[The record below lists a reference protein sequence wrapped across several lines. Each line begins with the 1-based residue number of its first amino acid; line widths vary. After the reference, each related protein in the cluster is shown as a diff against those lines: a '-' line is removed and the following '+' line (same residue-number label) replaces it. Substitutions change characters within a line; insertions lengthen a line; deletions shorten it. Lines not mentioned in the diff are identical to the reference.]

1 MSGEHRELSDGGAV
15 WGPCRVRL
23 GELKPWPGNP
33 RRMSKRQAERLLES
47 WRELGQFQT
56 IAIGPD
62 NEVYDGHQRLAALLR
77 VYGRDYEVQALRCS
91 RRLSENERQKLT
103 LHANNPTGS
112 WNWDILAGWDEQIL
126 AAGGFDPERL
136 DVWNN
141 DAANLRAFL
150 ETEALVHRPEQA
162 PAANAIAQE
171 PADDDEGNSARIAP
185 GGPGVGTAEDLL
197 ERRDSTMRHYTFDV
211 SYDDGILIDRALQ
224 QHGNPAVF
232 LVAAAACYLR
242 GGFA

>member
-91 RRLSENERQKLT
+91 RALSDDERRKLT
-103 LHANNPTGS
+103 LHANNPAGS
-112 WNWDILAGWDEQIL
+112 WNWDLLAGWGEQLL

-136 DVWNN
+136 DVWHD
-141 DAANLRAFL
+141 DAANLRALL
-150 ETEALVHRPEQA
+150 EAEVLIHQPGPVTAGADTTRSGDGG
-162 PAANAIAQE
+162 
-171 PADDDEGNSARIAP
+171 ADDTNEGETAAKAS
-185 GGPGVGTAEDLL
+185 GTAEDLL
-197 ERRDSTMRHYTFDV
+197 ERRENTMRHYTFDV